1 MTATV
6 TDKMLKQAEKLHA
19 LLTAMADGLD
29 ELYGCLRDQQACL
42 LRWNLAG
49 FLETVQR
56 QQRLARENLQRE
68 QQRRTLV
75 QEMMGEERGES
86 VRLRQIAEELGQD
99 WPVRFQALAQRL
111 KSSSGKAADMRK
123 LNESLISHSHR
134 LVNDR
139 IKLLLD
145 LARINRNLYEPSG
158 KKSKKSNMH
167 KVLDRKA

>member
-1 MTATV
+1 MTAGV
-6 TDKMLKQAEKLHA
+6 ADRRLKQAEKLHA
-19 LLTAMADGLD
+19 LLSAMADGLD

-49 FLETVQR
+49 FLETVRR
-56 QQRLARENLQRE
+56 QQRLAQENLQRE
-68 QQRRTLV
+68 KERRMLV
-75 QEMMGEERGES
+75 AEMVGEERSES
-86 VRLRQIAEELGQD
+86 VTLRQISEELEQD
-99 WPVRFQALAQRL
+99 WPVRFQALAKRL
-111 KSSSGKAADMRK
+111 RSSSGKAADMK
-123 LNESLISHSHR
+123 KQNESLISHSHR

-158 KKSKKSNMH
+158 KKSKKSNLH